1 MERNAIPIK
10 RKPRLVPI
18 KKPYL
23 RNKYSKSFSAIFIM
37 SNDTTSITNLPLSS
51 TSTETT
57 PPQMPL
63 QTNNITMDVT
73 DNVSQ
78 QNHVQSIVSGIQKA
92 AAAGATQLPSRDIP
106 MNTQPVVSDEC
117 AKPNYI
123 PRAPTEDYIQNYET
137 SASTLHQNTINNNKK
152 DNMEYLLEKAQLP
165 ILVSLL
171 FWIFNLPLVKRLLT
185 RYFSFFFKPDGNYN
199 QYGYLGVSSIFGL
212 SYAALLHV
220 LEITKM

>member
-1 MERNAIPIK
+1 
-10 RKPRLVPI
+10 
-18 KKPYL
+18 
-23 RNKYSKSFSAIFIM
+23 M

-117 AKPNYI
+117 AKPN
-123 PRAPTEDYIQNYET
+123 
-137 SASTLHQNTINNNKK
+137 
-152 DNMEYLLEKAQLP
+152 
-165 ILVSLL
+165 
-171 FWIFNLPLVKRLLT
+171 
-185 RYFSFFFKPDGNYN
+185 
-199 QYGYLGVSSIFGL
+199 
-212 SYAALLHV
+212 
-220 LEITKM
+220 

>member
-1 MERNAIPIK
+1 M
-10 RKPRLVPI
+10 
-18 KKPYL
+18 
-23 RNKYSKSFSAIFIM
+23 SA
-37 SNDTTSITNLPLSS
+37 DTTSITSLPLSA

-57 PPQMPL
+57 PPQIPL
-63 QTNNITMDVT
+63 QTNNITMEMT
-73 DNVSQ
+73 DNNVSQ

-106 MNTQPVVSDEC
+106 MNTQSVVSDEC

-123 PRAPTEDYIQNYET
+123 PHASTEDYIQNYET
-137 SASTLHQNTINNNKK
+137 AASTLHQNTINNNKK

-165 ILVSLL
+165 LLVSLL
-171 FWIFNLPLVKRLLT
+171 FWLFNLPIVKRQLI

-199 QYGYLGVSSIFGL
+199 KYGYLGISSLFGL
-212 SYAALLHV
+212 SYAALIHV